1 MSQQTIREA
10 LDSAPV
16 FAGMDP
22 DHLERLAAAAAEK
35 NVEAGTCLFRS
46 GEKAEHFYLLLDGEI
61 SIEIPAV
68 AGPTLTVQ
76 HLTPV
81 RVLGWSWLLPPY
93 KWSFNAR
100 TETDVR
106 VLEFDGR
113 KVLANCEADPA
124 FGFQVIKRFSG
135 LMAERLEAAHR
146 KMMEQ
151 WRAPGF
157 A

>member
-1 MSQQTIREA
+1 MSERKILEVLA
-10 LDSAPV
+10 SAPV
-16 FAGMDP
+16 FAGMDSA
-22 DHLERLAAAAAEK
+22 HLEQLAAAATETR
-35 NVEAGTCLFRS
+35 VENGTCLFRS
-46 GEKAEHFYLLLDGEI
+46 GDKAEHFYLLLEGEI

-76 HLTPV
+76 HLAPV

-100 TETDVR
+100 TETDAR
-106 VLEFDGR
+106 LLEFDGR
-113 KVLANCEADPA
+113 KVLADCESDPA
-124 FGFQVIKRFSG
+124 FGFEVIKRFSG
-135 LMAERLEAAHR
+135 LMAERLDAAHK